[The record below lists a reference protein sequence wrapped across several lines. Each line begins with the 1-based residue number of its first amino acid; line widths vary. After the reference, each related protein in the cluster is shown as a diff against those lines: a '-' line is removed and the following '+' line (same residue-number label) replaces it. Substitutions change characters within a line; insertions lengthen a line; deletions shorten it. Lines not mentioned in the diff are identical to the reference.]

1 LALLV
6 SELPKPVHSL
16 RTCGGGK
23 FDSARRLLIVYLAIN
38 RLS

>member
-6 SELPKPVHSL
+6 SELAKPVHSL

-23 FDSARRLLIVYLAIN
+23 SDAARRLLVA
-38 RLS
+38 